1 MKRVVNGVVDLI
13 IFTIAFFT
21 QEILN
26 RNDIINTQDSLWI
39 DFISFIAIFL
49 VVYVIVKVAVFYMRR
64 SKKLQNVQLPCK
76 IMCQIINKE
85 RKAIA
90 LRSLIT

>member
-49 VVYVIVKVAVFYMRR
+49 VVYVIVKVAVFYTRR
-64 SKKLQNVQLPCK
+64 SKRTAK
-76 IMCQIINKE
+76 
-85 RKAIA
+85 
-90 LRSLIT
+90 RSTTL